1 MVKKKTETRLSN
13 CLGRAQQ
20 SMYIAVQKKFVLHNS
35 KFEIES
41 VIEDR
46 IVRLLG

>member
-13 CLGRAQQ
+13 CLVHAQQ
-20 SMYIAVQKKFVLHNS
+20 RMYMAVQKMFGTIV

-41 VIEDR
+41 VIEDE
-46 IVRLLG
+46 IVRLVG